1 MNFPVTYIKDFFNH
15 PDKIIKYADTI
26 DFFPPNKDDSWKG
39 LRSKPLHE
47 INFDLFNHI
56 INKVFSIYYD
66 FNLENVTWNNTYV
79 AFHKMNNINITKKD
93 IHTDEDAVLAGVIY
107 LNKNGNIDNG
117 TTIYNKDKEI
127 LKVANEYNS
136 MLCYDSKFNHCVSN
150 CIGERLNIVFFID
163 ILEVK
168 QLPLDRFRRINLLN
182 EF

>member
-1 MNFPVTYIKDFFNH
+1 MNFPVTYINNFFNK
-15 PDKIIKYADTI
+15 PDEILEYANTVDY
-26 DFFPPNKDDSWKG
+26 FPPSEKDSWKG
-39 LRSKPLHE
+39 LRSKSLHE

-56 INKVFSIYYD
+56 INKVFSTYYD
-66 FNLENVTWNNTYV
+66 FNLENVSWNNSYV

-107 LNKNGNIDNG
+107 LNKNGDINNG
-117 TTIYNKDKEI
+117 TTVYNNEKEI
-127 LKVANEYNS
+127 IKVANEYNS
-136 MLCYDSKFNHCVSN
+136 MLCYDPKFKHCASN

-168 QLPLDRFRRINLLN
+168 QLPLDRFRRVNLIN